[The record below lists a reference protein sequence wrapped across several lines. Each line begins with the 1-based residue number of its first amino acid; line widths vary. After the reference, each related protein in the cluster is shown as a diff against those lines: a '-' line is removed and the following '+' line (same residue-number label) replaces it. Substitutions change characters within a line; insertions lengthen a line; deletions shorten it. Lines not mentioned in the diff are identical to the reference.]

1 MSQIYL
7 VRHGQASLGKANYD
21 QLSPLGERQAFVLGE
36 HFKQLNVEPEL
47 IITGTLQRHLQ
58 TSAQIQAGLQSTAHS
73 TQQETIA
80 HWNEFDFETLI
91 QSYLAGLGSDA
102 PKPKTPS
109 EFFSA
114 LRSAL
119 LAWSSNTINAELP
132 ETWDTFAERT
142 LSALEDLKARKE
154 KTIVVVSSGGAISM
168 VLKHIMQL
176 KNEMMVDLN
185 LQSRN
190 TGVTE
195 LFIKHERC
203 YVSTINH
210 VAHLSTAEN
219 KAMITH
225 A

>member
-21 QLSPLGERQAFVLGE
+21 QLSPLGEQQAFVLGE

-47 IITGTLQRHLQ
+47 VITGTLQRHLQ
-58 TSAQIQAGLQSTAHS
+58 TSAQIQAGLQSAPHS
-73 TQQETIA
+73 TPQEAIA

-91 QSYLAGLGSDA
+91 RSYLAGLGSNE

-119 LAWSSNTINAELP
+119 LAWSSNAINAELP
-132 ETWDTFAERT
+132 ETWGAFAERA
-142 LSALEDLKARKE
+142 LSALQDLKAREE

-195 LFIKHERC
+195 LFTKHNRC

-210 VAHLSTAEN
+210 VAHLSTAKN

>member
-21 QLSPLGERQAFVLGE
+21 QLSPLGEQQAFVLGE
-36 HFKQLNVEPEL
+36 YLKQLDVNPEL
-47 IITGTLQRHLQ
+47 ILTGTLKRHLQ
-58 TSAQIQAGLQSTAHS
+58 TSAQIQMGLNLGHNSIEQDALS
-73 TQQETIA
+73 

-119 LAWSSNTINAELP
+119 LAWSNNAIDTELP
-132 ETWDTFAERT
+132 ETWDAFAERT
-142 LSALEDLKARKE
+142 LAALNDLKARKE
-154 KTIVVVSSGGAISM
+154 KTIIVVSSGGAISM

-195 LFIKHERC
+195 LFTKRDRC

-210 VAHLSTAEN
+210 VSHLSSAKN